1 MTSERMKNFAFSE
14 SHRTSH
20 KSWDC
25 NREFNSALQLGAA
38 SLSSENVLLGLGD
51 LICIPVSLH
60 MC

>member
-38 SLSSENVLLGLGD
+38 SLSSENVLLGLE
-51 LICIPVSLH
+51 
-60 MC
+60 